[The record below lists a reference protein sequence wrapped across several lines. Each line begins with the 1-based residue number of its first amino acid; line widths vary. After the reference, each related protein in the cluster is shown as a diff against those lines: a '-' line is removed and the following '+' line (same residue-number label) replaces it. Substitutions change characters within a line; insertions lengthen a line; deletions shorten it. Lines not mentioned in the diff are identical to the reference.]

1 LRSKFTFL
9 KAHFS
14 IQSLKPILNKTPQ
27 SESFFHE
34 PFQKVALYVS
44 VWALLLSSAERTAA
58 VMFPLNVAS
67 IFSRRRCLLIITLF
81 FSVFLTVSSSFQT
94 LCTDFNPHKRHCQIS
109 GGLNS
114 TCFKLHTLHLFYRSI
129 VSTWLP
135 IIISIFL
142 NLLIVVKL
150 YKASR
155 KRRPLVVRR
164 NEMNVESSMRQLL
177 TSTSSSC
184 KSQKEKQITIM
195 LVTLSLTFIV
205 LTLPYSVYEIF
216 RKAGVIGN
224 ILTRRWVQT
233 YSLNAEFRADN
244 CQPFK
249 SKTSQQKFFLRLFK
263 LFLDVNHST
272 NMLCCMVSIRF
283 RVELKRILTC
293 QNETETK
300 RRLTLETLKLIRQQ
314 KKDSAV

>member
-1 LRSKFTFL
+1 
-9 KAHFS
+9 
-14 IQSLKPILNKTPQ
+14 
-27 SESFFHE
+27 
-34 PFQKVALYVS
+34 
-44 VWALLLSSAERTAA
+44 
-58 VMFPLNVAS
+58 MFPLNVAS

-109 GGLNS
+109 GGLNG

-135 IIISIFL
+135 IIISMVL

-155 KRRPLVVRR
+155 KRRRLTVRK

-233 YSLNAEFRADN
+233 
-244 CQPFK
+244 
-249 SKTSQQKFFLRLFK
+249 
-263 LFLDVNHST
+263 
-272 NMLCCMVSIRF
+272 
-283 RVELKRILTC
+283 
-293 QNETETK
+293 
-300 RRLTLETLKLIRQQ
+300 
-314 KKDSAV
+314 